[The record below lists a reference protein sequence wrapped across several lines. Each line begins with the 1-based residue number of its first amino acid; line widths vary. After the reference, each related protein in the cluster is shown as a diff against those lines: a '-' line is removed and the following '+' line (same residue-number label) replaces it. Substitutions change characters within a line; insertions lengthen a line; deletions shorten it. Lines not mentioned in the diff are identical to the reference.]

1 MKRTL
6 LLMAGALCFSF
17 GNAQT
22 VVVDDDLEG
31 FADGDYLALNSD
43 IWSTWSGVAGEGTDV
58 DTFISTEQAH
68 SGVNSAKFVETNLTT
83 GGPTDILL
91 PMFQNAGV
99 INISFWMYVPTGNAG
114 YFNIQEAPQP
124 GTGWAFECTLKD
136 DGSVETIR
144 DGAVVGS
151 GTFNHDTW
159 VNVEVMVDLDI
170 MGAQVFVD
178 DALVGSMGWDGFC
191 SSINFFASGNGFGPG
206 LYYLDDVYVE
216 NEMVGVA
223 EVATAG
229 SFDMYPNPANEE
241 VTLDLNYGGK
251 QVYTE
256 IYSLTGE
263 LVYAANVAGTSNVTI
278 PTQTFE
284 QGVYLVKAIAGNSVL
299 TQKLVVKR

>member
-6 LLMAGALCFSF
+6 LLMAGAFCFSF
-17 GNAQT
+17 GNAQQ
-22 VVVDDDLEG
+22 VIADDDLEG

-43 IWSTWSGVAGEGTDV
+43 VWSTWSGTAGEGTDV

-68 SGVNSAKFVETNLTT
+68 SGVNSAKFVETDLTN
-83 GGPTDILL
+83 GGPTDIIL

-99 INISFWMYVPTGNAG
+99 INISFWMYIPTGNAG

-124 GTGWAFECTLKD
+124 GTGWAFECSFKD
-136 DGSVETIR
+136 DGTVETIR
-144 DGAVVGS
+144 DAAVVGS
-151 GTFNHDTW
+151 GTFSHDEW
-159 VNVEVMVDLDI
+159 FEVEVMVDLDI
-170 MGAQVFVD
+170 MGAQVFVN
-178 DALVGSMGWDGFC
+178 DAVVGSMGWDGFC
-191 SSINFFASGNGFGPG
+191 SSINFFASGNSFGPG

-216 NEMVGVA
+216 NEMVSVA
-223 EVATAG
+223 EVAAPDT
-229 SFDMYPNPANEE
+229 FDMFPNPANES
-241 VTLDLNYGGK
+241 VTLDLDYGGQ

-278 PTQTFE
+278 PTQSFE
-284 QGVYLVKAIAGNSVL
+284 QGIYLVKAIAGNSVL